1 MTGVERYW
9 DSFRALG
16 MRGERPVRHLKN
28 HFVMTRSVNMDDG
41 DLYYLDKRSGRVRA
55 GATLTGSRA
64 MSTPAKSL
72 PSSRIWD
79 SLSSISASG
88 ARATSHRRARTGHT
102 EPGD

>member
-64 MSTPAKSL
+64 MSHQWHKRL
-72 PSSRIWD
+72 WRE
-79 SLSSISASG
+79 
-88 ARATSHRRARTGHT
+88 SHFT
-102 EPGD
+102 